1 MRQGFL
7 PAESGAVVTG
17 GHVTPETGAP
27 MDYLFLLG
35 RILFGGF
42 FLLNAYN
49 HFTRAS
55 SMAPYAASKG
65 VPAPRMA
72 VLGSGL
78 LLALGGL
85 SILLGVKPKWGVLL
99 LALFLVPVTF
109 AMHNFWADQDQQT
122 RQSNEIQFQKNLA
135 LLGASLMLLLI
146 PEPWVLSLSR

>member
-1 MRQGFL
+1 
-7 PAESGAVVTG
+7 
-17 GHVTPETGAP
+17 

-42 FLLNAYN
+42 FLFNAYR
-49 HFTRAS
+49 HFTGVS
-55 SMAPYAASKG
+55 SMGPYAASKG

-72 VLGSGL
+72 ILGSGL
-78 LLALGGL
+78 LLALGGS

-146 PEPWVLSLSR
+146 PEPWLLSLGR

>member
-1 MRQGFL
+1 M
-7 PAESGAVVTG
+7 E
-17 GHVTPETGAP
+17 
-27 MDYLFLLG
+27 YLFLLG

-42 FLLNAYN
+42 FLFNAYK
-49 HFTRAS
+49 HFTGVS

-99 LALFLVPVTF
+99 LALFLVPVTLT
-109 AMHNFWADQDQQT
+109 MHNFWADQDQQT
-122 RQSNEIQFQKNLA
+122 RYSNQIQFQKNLA
-135 LLGASLMLLLI
+135 LLGATLMLLLI
-146 PEPWVLSLSR
+146 PEPWVLSLGR